1 MKLRVLSDIHLEH
14 HTPDTVP
21 DCAADVVIL
30 AGDIA
35 NGRDGIDWAAS
46 TFDVPVLYV
55 PGNHEYYESAFD
67 AVDRLMAEG
76 AADAANVALLNGA
89 VATFTD
95 ASGQRVR
102 VIGTTWWT
110 DYSLF
115 GASRIDEAMEACS
128 RVMLDHRLI
137 ATAGEDGQHRTFM
150 PADALA
156 RHHAATAWLTDVLA
170 QPFDGKTVVVTHHGP
185 DLGSL
190 DARYAHDI
198 VSAGFLSRRPD
209 LVAQADVWIHGHTHT
224 SFDYWIGDSRVV
236 CNPRGYIS
244 RRSGEPEN
252 PAFDWGKVVEV

>member
-1 MKLRVLSDIHLEH
+1 MKLRILSDIHLEH
-14 HTPDTVP
+14 NTPDAIP

-35 NGRDGIDWAAS
+35 NGRDGIDWAAR
-46 TFDVPVLYV
+46 TFRQPVLYV

-67 AVDRLMAEG
+67 PVDRLMADG
-76 AADAANVALLNGA
+76 AADTANVTLLNGS
-89 VATFTD
+89 VAEFPD
-95 ASGQRVR
+95 ADGGPVR

-110 DYSLF
+110 DYALY
-115 GASRIDEAMEACS
+115 GENRIDEAMAACAK
-128 RVMLDHRLI
+128 VVVDHRLI
-137 ATAGEDGQHRTFM
+137 ATAGDDVQPRPFT
-150 PADALA
+150 PTDALA
-156 RHHAATAWLTDVLA
+156 RHRAATAWLTETLA

-198 VSAGFLSRRPD
+198 VSAGFISRRPD
-209 LVAQADVWIHGHTHT
+209 LVAQADLWIHGHTHT

-244 RRSGEPEN
+244 RRHGTPEN
-252 PAFDWGKVVEV
+252 PVFDWGKVVEV

>member
-21 DCAADVVIL
+21 DCDADVVIL

-35 NGRDGIDWAAS
+35 NGRDGIDWAARV
-46 TFDVPVLYV
+46 FDVPVLYV
-55 PGNHEYYESAFD
+55 PGNHEYYENAFNP
-67 AVDRLMAEG
+67 VDRLMAEG
-76 AADAANVALLNGA
+76 AAEAGNVALLNGA
-89 VATFTD
+89 VAEFAD
-95 ASGQRVR
+95 AAGQRVR

-110 DYSLF
+110 DYCLY
-115 GASRIDEAMEACS
+115 GTDRIDEAMAACA
-128 RVMLDHRLI
+128 RVMVDHRLI
-137 ATAGEDGQHRTFM
+137 ATAGDDGQSRTFM

-156 RHHAATAWLTDVLA
+156 RHRAATTWLADALA
-170 QPFDGKTVVVTHHGP
+170 QPFDGRTVVVTHHGP

-209 LVAQADVWIHGHTHT
+209 LVAQADLWIHGHTHT
-224 SFDYWIGDSRVV
+224 SFDYWIDDSRVV

-244 RRSGEPEN
+244 RRTGVPEN
-252 PAFDWGKVVEV
+252 PAFDWSKVVEI

>member
-1 MKLRVLSDIHLEH
+1 MKIRILSDLHIEH
-14 HTPDTVP
+14 NMPEDVP
-21 DCAADVVIL
+21 ACGADLTIL

-35 NGRDGIDWAAS
+35 NGRDGIDWAARV
-46 TFDVPVLYV
+46 FDGPVLYV
-55 PGNHEYYESAFD
+55 PGNHEYYESTFD
-67 AVDRLMAEG
+67 AVSRQMT
-76 AADAANVALLNGA
+76 DAAGESGNVTLLSEGIA
-89 VATFTD
+89 EFED
-95 ASGQRVR
+95 ADGQRVR

-110 DYSLF
+110 DYCLY
-115 GASRIDEAMEACS
+115 GVDRVDEAMQACS

-137 ATAGEDGQHRTFM
+137 ATADADGQHRPFT

-156 RHHAATAWLTDVLA
+156 RHRAATAWLADALA

-198 VSAGFLSRRPD
+198 VSAGFISRRPD
-209 LVAQADVWIHGHTHT
+209 LVAQADLWIHGHTHT
-224 SFDYWIGDSRVV
+224 SFDYWIDSSRVV

-252 PAFDWGKVVEV
+252 PAFDWSKAVTL